1 MSEDLSPLRSRFRL
15 GWVQFDQRY
24 CQQYRIPY
32 SFLSRLAT
40 NLRAKV
46 GVIMTMICAV
56 TGKKPSGGVSY
67 ARRGK
72 AKYLGGVG
80 RKVTGKTKRRFLPNL
95 QRVKIEIDGTVQ
107 TVRVCV
113 KAIRGG
119 LIKRPVK
126 RKPFQ
131 MPTL

>member
-1 MSEDLSPLRSRFRL
+1 M
-15 GWVQFDQRY
+15 G
-24 CQQYRIPY
+24 QQ
-32 SFLSRLAT
+32 
-40 NLRAKV
+40 
-46 GVIMTMICAV
+46 CAI
-56 TGKKPSGGVSY
+56 TGKKPVTGMQYSH
-67 ARRGK
+67 RGK

-80 RKVTGKTKRRFLPNL
+80 VKVTGKSKRRFKPNL
-95 QRVKIEIDGTVQ
+95 QRVKCIIDGKVQ

>member
-1 MSEDLSPLRSRFRL
+1 M
-15 GWVQFDQRY
+15 
-24 CQQYRIPY
+24 
-32 SFLSRLAT
+32 
-40 NLRAKV
+40 
-46 GVIMTMICAV
+46 GVIMTAVCAI
-56 TGKKPSGGVSY
+56 TGKKPSRGNAY

-80 RKVTGKTKRRFLPNL
+80 RKVTGKTKRRFKPNL
-95 QRVKIEIDGTVQ
+95 QRVKLVIDGEVK

-119 LIKRPVK
+119 LVKRPIK

>member
-1 MSEDLSPLRSRFRL
+1 
-15 GWVQFDQRY
+15 
-24 CQQYRIPY
+24 
-32 SFLSRLAT
+32 
-40 NLRAKV
+40 
-46 GVIMTMICAV
+46 MTMKCAV

-119 LIKRPVK
+119 LIKRPIK

-131 MPTL
+131 MPNL

>member
-1 MSEDLSPLRSRFRL
+1 
-15 GWVQFDQRY
+15 
-24 CQQYRIPY
+24 
-32 SFLSRLAT
+32 
-40 NLRAKV
+40 
-46 GVIMTMICAV
+46 MTYQCAV
-56 TGKKPSGGVSY
+56 TGKKPSRGVSY

-95 QRVKIEIDGTVQ
+95 QRVKIEIDGKVQ
-107 TVRVCV
+107 TVRVSV

-119 LIKRPVK
+119 LAKRPVK

-131 MPTL
+131 MPNLQPPYPKPADERSESAGSGSSHV

>member
-1 MSEDLSPLRSRFRL
+1 
-15 GWVQFDQRY
+15 
-24 CQQYRIPY
+24 
-32 SFLSRLAT
+32 
-40 NLRAKV
+40 
-46 GVIMTMICAV
+46 MTMQCAL
-56 TGKKPSGGVSY
+56 TGKKPSRGNAY

-80 RKVTGKTKRRFLPNL
+80 KKVTGKTKRRFKPNL
-95 QRVKIEIDGTVQ
+95 QRVKIEINGTVK
-107 TVRVCV
+107 TVRVSV

-119 LIKRPVK
+119 LAKRPIK